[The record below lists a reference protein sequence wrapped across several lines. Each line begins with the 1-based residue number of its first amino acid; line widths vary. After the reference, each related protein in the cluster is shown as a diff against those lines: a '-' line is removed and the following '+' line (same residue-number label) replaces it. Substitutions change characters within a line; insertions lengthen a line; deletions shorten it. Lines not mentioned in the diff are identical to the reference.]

1 MILTG
6 VEVTLRLFEIYS
18 LKEKRSI
25 TKSIVDKMHHKYN
38 ISSAE
43 VGEMDN
49 LNKAVIGFAV
59 VSNNHRFNDKVLQN
73 VLNDVDTFY
82 ESEIVHTEWIDY

>member
-6 VEVTLRLFEIYS
+6 VEVTLRLFEVYS
-18 LKEKRSI
+18 LKGKRSI

-43 VGEMDN
+43 VSEIDN
-49 LNKAVIGFAV
+49 LNKAVVGFVV
-59 VSNNHRFNDKVLQN
+59 VSNNHRFNEKVLQN
-73 VLNDVDTFY
+73 VLNDIDEFY
-82 ESEIVHTEWIDY
+82 EAEIVHTEWVDY

>member
-1 MILTG
+1 MFITG
-6 VEVTLRLFEIYS
+6 LEVTLRLFEVNS

-43 VGEMDN
+43 VDEMDN
-49 LNKAVIGFAV
+49 LNKAVVGFAV
-59 VSNNHRFNDKVLQN
+59 VSNNHRLNEKVLQN
-73 VLNDVDTFY
+73 VLNNINEFY
-82 ESEIVHTEWIDY
+82 EVEIVHTDWIDY